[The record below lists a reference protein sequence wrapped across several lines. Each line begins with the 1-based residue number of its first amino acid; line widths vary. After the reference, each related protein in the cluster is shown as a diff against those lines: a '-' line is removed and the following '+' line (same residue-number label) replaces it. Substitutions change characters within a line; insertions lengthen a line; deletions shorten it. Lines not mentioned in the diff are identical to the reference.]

1 MSQAAYLACDFSGIQ
16 RLISLHGHWRAVRDQ
31 TKDNGR
37 TAGQETLLELLAN
50 AERRAKQ
57 SRFDDAVG
65 RLYRAVEL
73 RGQQLVKQAFGA
85 ELGRVAL
92 ERFPASRRND
102 VLDKLGEPR
111 CGAYKLGVQNLF
123 QALEFGE
130 DEDLCA
136 QARIYDCLCNHLSNR
151 NSSLLAHGLQPVAK
165 ERFESFWE
173 AALPALGLC
182 DADIPRWPQLEL
194 KLG

>member
-16 RLISLHGHWRAVRDQ
+16 HYVLGVKGAGKAQAKRLRARSFLV
-31 TKDNGR
+31 
-37 TAGQETLLELLAN
+37 ELFEHAALIW
-50 AERRAKQ
+50 
-57 SRFDDAVG
+57 SVG

-73 RGQQLVKQAFGA
+73 RGQQFVKQAFGA

-130 DEDLCA
+130 DEALCA
-136 QARIYDCLCNHLSNR
+136 EARIYSCLRNHLSNR